1 MFARSY
7 SSFRNGCDL
16 MQTDFLEYLL
26 DLQETKSL
34 SQTAE
39 NFYVSHQS
47 VRAGIKNLEQLFG
60 VQLIQCTNKGCILTL
75 AGEMV
80 AEYAVQIFRQ
90 KRELEE
96 KLRPYIN
103 DVMSNTNKKTKK
115 HLTVYILS
123 SIANKKILNFLTDYK
138 NTHNKIDMDIQ
149 IVKLESL
156 MASDTLKIDSS
167 SVILTNYTT
176 MTGANLYKQFDLL
189 EERYQL
195 GRIEIAK
202 VPLWFVVGKKS
213 PWAKYDLITGKEMP
227 EIPMFSIDYNPQM
240 MEIENLKNRHIV
252 NGFSERAELVK
263 NNLGGAIFNEIEF
276 QAVFSN
282 EKSVKKI
289 PVNINGHTSISFI
302 GLTNGAEGFSEE
314 LTEFLKAFCSI
325 F

>member
-1 MFARSY
+1 
-7 SSFRNGCDL
+7 

-26 DLQETKSL
+26 DLKETKSL
-34 SQTAE
+34 AQTAS
-39 NFYVSHQS
+39 NFYVSYQS
-47 VRAGIKNLEQLFG
+47 VRAGIKNLEQLFS
-60 VQLIQCTNKGCILTL
+60 VQLIRCNNKGCVLTA
-75 AGEMV
+75 AGELV
-80 AEYAVQIFRQ
+80 AEYAAQIFHE
-90 KRELEE
+90 KHALEE
-96 KLRPYIN
+96 KLQPYVN
-103 DVMSNTNKKTKK
+103 DAVSRNIVKK
-115 HLTVYILS
+115 HLRVYILS

-156 MASDTLKIDSS
+156 IASKSLEIDNSS
-167 SVILTNYTT
+167 IILTNYTT
-176 MTGANLYKQFDLL
+176 MTGASLYKQFDLL

-202 VPLWFVVGKKS
+202 VPLWFVVGRKS
-213 PWAKYDLITGKEMP
+213 PWAKYDLVTGKEMP

-240 MEIENLKNRHIV
+240 TETENLKNRHIV

-263 NNLGGAIFNEIEF
+263 NNLGGAMFNEIEF

-302 GLTNGAEGFSEE
+302 GLTNGTEGFSEE

-325 F
+325 FNTI